1 MICININKALQNA
14 EQLKEK
20 RKSSKV
26 FLQSLRIL
34 KPEKRNIFRKI
45 IFLMIEVVVG
55 IIMSKQVNTILLT
68 KDIFQLLITIII
80 ALIAIVFTGYAFFQ
94 ALINDKLLVALLSV
108 DDERGNLYGTNK
120 YFAEVMIFQIGCL
133 LLDIFIAI
141 FMIVLPQEWCLF
153 ENNITNEFIATVLLT
168 IVLYSNIE
176 GIWEM
181 KSFVFNV
188 FQLFNLHAYARINTI
203 KDNEKREEGND

>member
-14 EQLKEK
+14 EQLREK

-80 ALIAIVFTGYAFFQ
+80 ALLAIVFTGYAFF
-94 ALINDKLLVALLSV
+94 
-108 DDERGNLYGTNK
+108 R
-120 YFAEVMIFQIGCL
+120 
-133 LLDIFIAI
+133 
-141 FMIVLPQEWCLF
+141 P
-153 ENNITNEFIATVLLT
+153 
-168 IVLYSNIE
+168 
-176 GIWEM
+176 
-181 KSFVFNV
+181 
-188 FQLFNLHAYARINTI
+188 
-203 KDNEKREEGND
+203 